1 MKKKLRK
8 IWNWIDDRG
17 GITEAIKPLAKH
29 LVPPGT
35 GWNYVWGS
43 ATLFCFTIQV
53 ITGIALAFLF
63 QPSVDSAYESLQY
76 IEHKAFLGHFIRG
89 LHNWGASGMVVMMG
103 IHMIRVYLNAVY
115 KYPREMNWL
124 TGVVLFGTTITLA
137 FTGQLMRWD
146 SNGVW
151 TAILAAEQM
160 GRIPW
165 IGDYVS
171 YFFLGGTTLS
181 GETFNRFFALHVFVF
196 PGIISLVVVFHL
208 YLVIRNGISE
218 PPKAGRLVDPKTY
231 RDWYDKYLK
240 EKGVPFFPDVIW
252 RDVVFSFGLLLV
264 LIGLAIW
271 MGAPEIGKPPDPT
284 ILEVEPHPDWYFEWI
299 YATFATMNRN
309 LEPYYL
315 FFAPLIVGVVL
326 LSVPFIWNR
335 GERSP
340 RRRPWAVGIVVFMCT
355 AVISLTILGLRAPWV
370 PKYDADP
377 LEYTNLSGNNE
388 KVEKGIEV
396 FNRMKCLACHKI
408 GKHGGQSGPELTNVQ
423 QRMTREQLIIRIVNG
438 TDDMPG
444 FGGSL
449 NSDELDALV
458 EYLLVETK
466 ENGLLPPPPKKKEI
480 IKKQAND

>member
-8 IWNWIDDRG
+8 IWKWVDDRG

-43 ATLFCFTIQV
+43 ATLFCFILQV

-76 IEHKAFLGHFIRG
+76 IEHQAFLGHFIRG
-89 LHNWGASGMVVMMG
+89 LHNWGASAMVVLIG
-103 IHMIRVYLNAVY
+103 IHMIRVYINAAY

-165 IGDYVS
+165 IGDYIA
-171 YFFLGGTTLS
+171 YFFLGGTTMG
-181 GETFNRFFALHVFVF
+181 GETFNRFFALHVFVL
-196 PGIISLVVVFHL
+196 PAIIFMVVGYHL

-218 PPKAGRLVDPKTY
+218 PPKPGRLVDPKTY
-231 RDWYDKYLK
+231 REWYDKYLK
-240 EKGVPFFPDVIW
+240 EKGVPFFPDVMW
-252 RDVVFSFGLLLV
+252 RDVVVSFGLLIV
-264 LIGLAIW
+264 LLALGYW
-271 MGAPEIGKPPDPT
+271 AGAPELGEPPDPT
-284 ILEVEPHPDWYFEWI
+284 ILKVEPHPDWYFEWV
-299 YATFATMNRN
+299 YAIFATMNWN
-309 LEPYYL
+309 LEPYFL
-315 FFAPLIVGVVL
+315 FFAPLIMVIVL
-326 LSVPFIWNR
+326 VSLPFLSNK

-340 RRRPWAVGIVVFMCT
+340 KRRPWAIASVLFFTG
-355 AVISLTILGLRAPWV
+355 AVISLTILGLKAPWV
-370 PKYDADP
+370 PKYDAAP
-377 LEYTNLSGNNE
+377 LEYTAVPDG
-388 KVEKGIEV
+388 KGDVAKGIEM
-396 FNRMKCLACHKI
+396 FNKMKCLACHKM
-408 GKHGGQSGPELTNVQ
+408 GNHGGESGPDLTDVQ
-423 QRMTREQLIIRIVNG
+423 QEMTRQQIIIRIVNG
-438 TDDMPG
+438 AERMPG

-449 NSDELDALV
+449 KHDELDALADF
-458 EYLLVETK
+458 LLVKNKTK
-466 ENGLLPPPPKKKEI
+466 GLLPPPPKKK
-480 IKKQAND
+480 K